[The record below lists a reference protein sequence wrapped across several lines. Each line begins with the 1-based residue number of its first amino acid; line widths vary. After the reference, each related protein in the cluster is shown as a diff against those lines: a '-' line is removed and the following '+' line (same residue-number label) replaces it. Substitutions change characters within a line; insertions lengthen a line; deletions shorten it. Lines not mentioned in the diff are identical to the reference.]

1 MLPLGVFSAAVATP
15 DRSTHSRFPLFVIE
29 PTFESSAEDPAV
41 DRTPDSD
48 EVAFAAESAGRS
60 TPPFWLSCAFG
71 IPIVSNF
78 AIPGLREHPCAP
90 PDAQAPLRVTFGID
104 PPAFERAL
112 CTAANVWY
120 RSPDAS
126 SDEDAGLIIWRIQQ
140 ERCIRFRFFDGTEF
154 TVHED
159 GTEVW
164 ATWPPALSLED
175 TTTYLLGPIA
185 GFILRI
191 RGVASLHASVVVI
204 DGEAVALVGAPGAG
218 KSTTAAAFAL
228 RGHPVLTD
236 DLAPLVE
243 DDGRFMVQ
251 PSYPR
256 LRLWPESAEM
266 LLGSPDAL
274 PRLTPT
280 WDKLYLPLGVEGQVY
295 QDHPMP
301 LAAIYLLGTRES
313 SAGTPRAEAPPAT
326 AAFVELTAHL
336 YTSPALR
343 PHTRA
348 ADFGLITRLVTAVPV
363 RRAIAHGDAGKLD
376 AFLDCIIHDF
386 RALRASED
394 PSRDV

>member
-1 MLPLGVFSAAVATP
+1 
-15 DRSTHSRFPLFVIE
+15 VIE
-29 PTFESSAEDPAV
+29 PSYGSSAEGSAV
-41 DRTPDSD
+41 DRTRDSR
-48 EVAFAAESAGRS
+48 EATFAAENPGVAAPRR
-60 TPPFWLSCAFG
+60 WLSYAFG
-71 IPIVSNF
+71 IPIVSNL
-78 AIPGLREHPCAP
+78 AIPGLLEHTRPP
-90 PDAQAPLRVTFGID
+90 PDAQAPLRVTFGAD

-112 CTAANVWY
+112 CTPANAWY

-126 SDEDAGLIIWRIQQ
+126 SDEDAGLIVWRIPEQ
-140 ERCIRFRFFDGTEF
+140 RWIRFRFADGTAF
-154 TVHED
+154 TLDED

-185 GFILRI
+185 GFVLRI
-191 RGVASLHASVVVI
+191 RGVASMHASVVVI

-236 DLAPLVE
+236 DLAPMVE
-243 DDGRFMVQ
+243 EDGRFIVQ

-266 LLGSPDAL
+266 LLGSRDAL

-295 QDHPMP
+295 QDRPMA
-301 LAAIYLLGTRES
+301 LAAIYLLGPRES
-313 SAGTPRAEAPPAT
+313 APTAPRAEAPPAT

-348 ADFGLITRLVTAVPV
+348 ADFGLISRLVAAVPV
-363 RRAIAHGDAGKLD
+363 RRAIAHGAASKLD

-386 RALRASED
+386 RALRASEATS
-394 PSRDV
+394 PDV